1 MYKTGRI
8 CLHNEKDLF
17 TPDYLFLYGKGF
29 VYSKREG
36 FVYITGK
43 ICLHLIIYFF
53 TGKDLFTLNGKDLF
67 TPDYLFLYGEG
78 FVYTKRE
85 GFVYT

>member
-1 MYKTGRI
+1 
-8 CLHNEKDLF
+8 LF
-17 TPDYLFLYGKGF
+17 TPDLLKYVMAPIAAKEDTKE
-29 VYSKREG
+29 VSWKAKQEG